1 MDKQQIKII
10 VGALAG
16 DEGKGL
22 ATDYFASK
30 AEGNILGV
38 LTNGSSQRAHTV
50 DTSDGKHHVFSHFSS
65 ATFRGADTYISKYF
79 VVNPIKFVEEYIQ
92 LQQEFGIAPKVY
104 MHPDCKFVT
113 PWDILSNLAE
123 LRRTGDFNSTGCGF
137 WKTLER
143 YNNDVYSVSFQDA
156 YHLIT
161 FSESSFKDI
170 TQYYKKDLDAL
181 PSSINMSG
189 LERHFIDDMFF
200 LLHHV
205 IWIDDIIINQYEDV
219 IFENGQGLTIGE
231 QQPEKD
237 WKYCTPSNTGIEYAV
252 EIIKN
257 ARISKFEETQVE
269 ICYVSRTYMTR
280 HGDGEILHAC
290 DKRDLNSAIYD
301 QTNVYN
307 ICQGY
312 LRYGLL
318 PVDEMLVNIKIDL
331 MHAASLHYT
340 GVCNIDDIVTSLMLT
355 HWNEY
360 HDYATLSLIE
370 PFERVYISDSK
381 LAESVKLKDEMVERR
396 T

>member
-1 MDKQQIKII
+1 MNKQQIKII
-10 VGALAG
+10 IGALAG

-30 AEGNILGV
+30 AEGTILGV

-79 VVNPIKFVEEYIQ
+79 VVNPIKFVEEYLE
-92 LQQEFGIAPKVY
+92 LQHNFGITPKVY

-113 PWDILSNLAE
+113 PWDILSNLIE
-123 LRRTGDFNSTGCGF
+123 LRKTGEFNSTGCGF

-156 YHLIT
+156 CKLIT
-161 FSESSFKDI
+161 FSESSFKDV
-170 TQYYKKDLDAL
+170 TQYYKKDLDSM

-200 LLHHV
+200 LFHHV
-205 IWIDDIIINQYEDV
+205 IWIDDVIINQYENV
-219 IFENGQGLTIGE
+219 IFENGQGLMIGE
-231 QQPEKD
+231 QQPERN
-237 WKYCTPSNTGIEYAV
+237 WKYCTPSNTGIKCTV
-252 EIIKN
+252 EIIEN
-257 ARISKFEETQVE
+257 ARRSIFEETQVE

-280 HGDGEILHAC
+280 HGDGEIVYVC
-290 DKRDLNSAIYD
+290 DKQNINPTMFDS
-301 QTNVYN
+301 TNVYN

-318 PVDEMLVNIKIDL
+318 PVDEMLDNIKIDL
-331 MHAASLHYT
+331 MHGADLHYSS
-340 GVCNIDDIVTSLMLT
+340 VCNMDDITISLMLT

-360 HDYATLSLIE
+360 HDYTVSSL
-370 PFERVYISDSK
+370 FEAFEKVYISDNK
-381 LAESVKLKDEMVERR
+381 TAESVKLKEEVIK
-396 T
+396 

>member
-1 MDKQQIKII
+1 MSVQNIKII
-10 VGALAG
+10 VGSLAG

-30 AEGNILGV
+30 ADGNILGV

-79 VVNPIKFVEEYIQ
+79 VVNPIKFVEEYMQ
-92 LQQEFGIAPKVY
+92 LYREFGVMPKVY

-113 PWDILSNLAE
+113 PWDILANLAE
-123 LRRTGDFNSTGCGF
+123 LRKTGKYNSCGCGF

-143 YNNDVYSVSFQDA
+143 YNNDVYSVSFQEA
-156 YHLIT
+156 CNLIT
-161 FSESSFKDI
+161 FSESSFKDVK
-170 TQYYKKDLDAL
+170 QYYKKDLDL
-181 PSSINMSG
+181 ITTPINMSG

-205 IWIDDIIINQYEDV
+205 IWINDVILNQYENI
-219 IFENGQGLTIGE
+219 IFENGQGLMIGE

-237 WKYCTPSNTGIEYAV
+237 WDYCTPSNTGIKYAV
-252 EIIKN
+252 EIIRSIN
-257 ARISKFEETQVE
+257 SLDFEQKKVE

-280 HGDGEILHAC
+280 HGQGDIPNLCQKQDINPEM
-290 DKRDLNSAIYD
+290 ND
-301 QTNVYN
+301 QTNVFN
-307 ICQGY
+307 VCQGH

-318 PVDEMLVNIKIDL
+318 PVQEMLNNFYCEVVISTDLHFNGIGTNNIT
-331 MHAASLHYT
+331 H
-340 GVCNIDDIVTSLMLT
+340 SLMLT

-360 HDYATLSLIE
+360 HDNNVKLLFKE
-370 PFERVYISDSK
+370 FEKVYISDGK
-381 LAESVKLKDEMVERR
+381 IAESVKLKEEII
-396 T
+396 

>member
-1 MDKQQIKII
+1 MSVQNIKII

-30 AEGNILGV
+30 ADGNILGV

-50 DTSDGKHHVFSHFSS
+50 DTSDGKHHIFSHFSS

-79 VVNPIKFVEEYIQ
+79 VVNPIKFVEEYMQ
-92 LQQEFGIAPKVY
+92 LYHEFGVMPKVY

-123 LRRTGDFNSTGCGF
+123 LRKTGKYNSCGCGF

-143 YNNDVYSVSFQDA
+143 YNNDVYAVNFQEA
-156 YHLIT
+156 CNLIT
-161 FSESSFKDI
+161 FSESSFKDVK
-170 TQYYKKDLDAL
+170 QYYKKDLDSITT
-181 PSSINMSG
+181 PINMSG

-205 IWIDDIIINQYEDV
+205 IWINDVILNQYENI
-219 IFENGQGLTIGE
+219 IFENGQGLMIG
-231 QQPEKD
+231 QQYTSEKD
-237 WKYCTPSNTGIEYAV
+237 WEYCTPSNTGIKYAV
-252 EIIKN
+252 EIIRSTNSLNYEQK
-257 ARISKFEETQVE
+257 KVE

-280 HGDGEILHAC
+280 HGQGDIPNLCQKQDINPEM
-290 DKRDLNSAIYD
+290 ND
-301 QTNVYN
+301 QTNVFN
-307 ICQGY
+307 VCQGH

-318 PVDEMLVNIKIDL
+318 PIQAMLNNFYHEVVISTDLYFNGISIDNI
-331 MHAASLHYT
+331 T
-340 GVCNIDDIVTSLMLT
+340 FSLMLT

-360 HDYATLSLIE
+360 HDNNVKLLFKE
-370 PFERVYISDSK
+370 FEKVYISDDK
-381 LAESVKLKDEMVERR
+381 IAESVKLKEEVI
-396 T
+396 

>member
-1 MDKQQIKII
+1 MSVQNIKII

-50 DTSDGKHHVFSHFSS
+50 DTSDGKHHIFSHFSS

-79 VVNPIKFVEEYIQ
+79 VVNPIKFVEEYMQ
-92 LQQEFGIAPKVY
+92 LYREFDVMPKVY

-123 LRRTGDFNSTGCGF
+123 LRKTGKYNSCGCGF

-143 YNNDVYSVSFQDA
+143 YNNDVYSVNFQEA
-156 YHLIT
+156 CNLIT
-161 FSESSFKDI
+161 FSESSFRDVK
-170 TQYYKKDLDAL
+170 QYYKKDLDSITA
-181 PSSINMSG
+181 PINMSG

-205 IWIDDIIINQYEDV
+205 IWINDVILNQYENI
-219 IFENGQGLTIGE
+219 IFENGQGLMIGE

-237 WKYCTPSNTGIEYAV
+237 WDYCTPSDTGIKYAV
-252 EIIKN
+252 KMIRNINSLEFK
-257 ARISKFEETQVE
+257 RKKVE

-280 HGDGEILHAC
+280 HGQGDIPYMC
-290 DKRDLNSAIYD
+290 QKQDINSEMND
-301 QTNVYN
+301 QTNVFN
-307 ICQGY
+307 VCQGH

-318 PVDEMLVNIKIDL
+318 PVQEMLNNFYREVVISTNLYYGGIGMDNI
-331 MHAASLHYT
+331 T
-340 GVCNIDDIVTSLMLT
+340 FSLMIT

-360 HDYATLSLIE
+360 HDNNVETL
-370 PFERVYISDSK
+370 FKRFDKVYISDSK
-381 LAESVKLKDEMVERR
+381 IAESVKSKEEVIE
-396 T
+396 

>member
-1 MDKQQIKII
+1 MSKQQIKII

-79 VVNPIKFVEEYIQ
+79 VVNPIKFAEEYLE
-92 LQQEFGIAPKVY
+92 LQHDFGITPKVY

-123 LRRTGDFNSTGCGF
+123 LRKTGNFNSTGCGF

-156 YHLIT
+156 CKLIT
-161 FSESSFKDI
+161 FSESSFKDV
-170 TQYYKKDLDAL
+170 TQYYKKDLASM

-200 LLHHV
+200 LFHHV
-205 IWIDDIIINQYEDV
+205 IWIDDVIINQYENI
-219 IFENGQGLTIGE
+219 IFENGQGLMIGE

-237 WKYCTPSNTGIEYAV
+237 WEYCTPSNTGIKYAV
-252 EIIKN
+252 EIIRSINSLDFKQ
-257 ARISKFEETQVE
+257 KKVE

-280 HGDGEILHAC
+280 HGQGNIPNLCQKQDINPEMN
-290 DKRDLNSAIYD
+290 DR
-301 QTNVYN
+301 TNVFN
-307 ICQGY
+307 ICQGH

-318 PVDEMLVNIKIDL
+318 PVQEMLNNFYHEVVISTDLYFNGIGTDNI
-331 MHAASLHYT
+331 T
-340 GVCNIDDIVTSLMLT
+340 FSLMLT

-360 HDYATLSLIE
+360 HDNNAKLL
-370 PFERVYISDSK
+370 FEKFEKVYISDNK
-381 LAESVKLKDEMVERR
+381 IAESVKLKEEVIK
-396 T
+396 

>member
-1 MDKQQIKII
+1 M
-10 VGALAG
+10 G

-79 VVNPIKFVEEYIQ
+79 VVNPIKFVEEYLE
-92 LQQEFGIAPKVY
+92 LQHDFGITPKVY

-113 PWDILSNLAE
+113 PWDMLSNLVE
-123 LRRTGDFNSTGCGF
+123 LRKTGEFNSTGCGF

-156 YHLIT
+156 CKLIT
-161 FSESSFKDI
+161 FSESSFKDV
-170 TQYYKKDLDAL
+170 TQYYKKDLDSM

-200 LLHHV
+200 LFHHV
-205 IWIDDIIINQYEDV
+205 IWIDDVIINQYENV
-219 IFENGQGLTIGE
+219 IFENGQGLMIGE
-231 QQPEKD
+231 QQPERH
-237 WKYCTPSNTGIEYAV
+237 WKYCTPSNTGIKCTV
-252 EIIKN
+252 EIIEN
-257 ARISKFEETQVE
+257 ARRSTFEETQVE

-280 HGDGEILHAC
+280 HGDGEIVYVC
-290 DKRDLNSAIYD
+290 DKQNINPTMFDS
-301 QTNVYN
+301 TNVYN

-318 PVDEMLVNIKIDL
+318 PIDEMLDNIKIDL
-331 MHAASLHYT
+331 MHSADLHYS
-340 GVCNIDDIVTSLMLT
+340 GVCNTDDITISLMLT

-360 HDYATLSLIE
+360 HDYTVSSL
-370 PFERVYISDSK
+370 FEAFEKVYISDNK
-381 LAESVKLKDEMVERR
+381 TAESVKLKEEVIK
-396 T
+396 

>member
-1 MDKQQIKII
+1 MNKQQIKIV

-30 AEGNILGV
+30 AKGNILGV

-79 VVNPIKFVEEYIQ
+79 VVNPIKFVEEYME
-92 LQQEFGIAPKVY
+92 LQQEFGITPKVY
-104 MHPDCKFVT
+104 IHPDCKFVT

-123 LRRTGDFNSTGCGF
+123 LRKTGDFNSTGCGF

-143 YNNDVYSVSFQDA
+143 YNNDVYSVSFLEA
-156 YHLIT
+156 YNSIT
-161 FSESSFKDI
+161 SSESSFKDI
-170 TQYYKKDLDAL
+170 TQYYKKNLDLMAT
-181 PSSINMSG
+181 SINMSG
-189 LERHFIDDMFF
+189 LKQHFIDDMIF
-200 LLHHV
+200 LSNHV
-205 IWIDDIIINQYEDV
+205 IWINDV
-219 IFENGQGLTIGE
+219 ILNRYDNIIFENGQGLMIGE

-257 ARISKFEETQVE
+257 ARGSKFEETQVE

-290 DKRDLNSAIYD
+290 DKQDLNSAIYD

-318 PVDEMLVNIKIDL
+318 PVDEMLVNIKVDL
-331 MHAASLHYT
+331 MHSASLHYT
-340 GVCNIDDIVTSLMLT
+340 GTCNVDDIIISLMLT

-360 HDYATLSLIE
+360 HDYTVQSLIE
-370 PFERVYISDSK
+370 PFEKAYISDGK
-381 LAESVKLKDEMVERR
+381 TAESVKLKEEVIE
-396 T
+396 